1 MRLASTYRAMRRNI
15 WREDRRYTWVG
26 LPENS
31 LVTQPTKGKK
41 KRAAAKKLSKM
52 RENIGAMLAK
62 VVS

>member
-1 MRLASTYRAMRRNI
+1 MRRNI